1 MKTLLIVT
9 LLAVPAVGNGQ
20 ALGSSMT
27 GVVNDSSGA
36 SLEGAAVTIT
46 HVQNGRKQPL
56 KTGATGT
63 YRAIGL
69 IPGEYEITAA
79 HGGFTTMTRRV
90 TLLVDA
96 DATVN
101 FTLSLASVTDRVSVT
116 AESPLVEVTRSQ
128 PSSVITKV
136 QVDALPILD
145 RNFLTLAQ
153 LLPGSGPVNGTVTRF
168 AITRFG
174 GPADQRSGYTTI
186 VDGGDIDDAQWGS
199 PTMNIGQ
206 DSVQEF
212 KVYRSQFDAQYG
224 HALNAVVTVVTRS
237 GTNQLSGRGFYFG
250 RDSTL
255 NARNP
260 MASQILPFDEQRVG
274 ATIGGPLVRDRSHFF
289 AAFEGDNV
297 DNVRLIALPASNP
310 LAATENGVFPAA
322 SDNRTVAA
330 RLDHR
335 LGAAQTLS
343 LRYGFDFQQ
352 SLRSLLA
359 PTSDSSQ
366 VDTRNRSW
374 RTTVEHVWTPR
385 EQVAN
390 GFRLY
395 LLNHSL
401 GTTPRTSDV
410 GIIRPSG
417 TIGQTNN
424 DSQILSRTRVV
435 ATDEI
440 YLHTAH
446 HEIKLGGEFAYT
458 THDNDSH
465 ALENGVF
472 NFQTDLPFDPAASAS
487 NTWPTVFT
495 IQSASIVNYRSREL
509 GMFVQDDWRLG
520 SRWFLNAGVR
530 YDVDLNLRLNDYYAS
545 LFRDPTMAGLEHF
558 IGDDRGTDTNNLQP
572 RLGLTWDARGNG
584 QLIVKGGWG
593 MYVTRNRPWFQLRAM
608 NQIASRTI
616 RITNS
621 ACLRFFPDIAA
632 VLGAQKPDGS
642 YTCEGPRQIGTLIPD
657 DFVQPYA
664 VNTTAGIAWQMSQ
677 TTALDVNY
685 VHSAATHQTGFTDR
699 NLPPSGPITGVNAQP
714 RPVAQFGQVLALENY
729 SDSWYDALES
739 QFRMRV
745 GRRHSVNVAYA
756 LSRSYL
762 DGVDFF
768 LSTRGTQRTP
778 HERGFNP
785 SDQRHAL
792 AVAGTF
798 VLPWDVQ
805 IGGIVKVASG
815 RSDESSGRSRISIE
829 TRFPSAI
836 CPRDIPIT
844 VGRSR
849 VAESARRDQR
859 LAGVFRTNLHLQPID
874 ASLLKLDLFSSLD
887 MRVSKSLAIG
897 RSRLELLV
905 EGFNLANHSNLRPPL
920 GSPPNAGSNINSAA
934 FLQRS
939 VARDAR
945 QFQWGVRFDF

>member
-9 LLAVPAVGNGQ
+9 FLAFPLAATGQ
-20 ALGSSMT
+20 TLGSRMT
-27 GVVNDSSGA
+27 GIVTDSSGA
-36 SLEGAAVTIT
+36 VLDGAVVTIT
-46 HVQNGRKQPL
+46 HLLNGRRHE
-56 KTGATGT
+56 TRTNASGS

-69 IPGEYEITAA
+69 IPGDYEITAA
-79 HGGFTTMTRRV
+79 HGNLATLTRRV

-101 FTLSLASVTDRVSVT
+101 FSLTPAAITDRVSVT
-116 AESPLVEVTRSQ
+116 AENPLIEITRSE
-128 PSSVITKV
+128 PSSVITKDH
-136 QVDALPILD
+136 VDGLPILD
-145 RNFLTLAQ
+145 RNFLALAQ

-199 PTMNIGQ
+199 PTINIGQ
-206 DSVQEF
+206 DAVQEF
-212 KVYRSQFDAQYG
+212 KVYRGQFDAQYG

-237 GTNQLSGRGFYFG
+237 GTNQFGGRGFYFG
-250 RDSTL
+250 RDNTL

-260 MASQILPFDEQRVG
+260 MASEILPFDEQRGG
-274 ATIGGPLVRDRSHFF
+274 AAIGGPLVRDRSHFF
-289 AAFEGDNV
+289 TAFEADNV
-297 DNVRLIALPASNP
+297 DTVRLIALAPSNP

-335 LGAAQTLS
+335 LGSAQTLS
-343 LRYGFDFQQ
+343 LRYGSDSQQ
-352 SLRSLLA
+352 TLRSLLA

-366 VDTRNRSW
+366 VDTRNRSH
-374 RTTVEHVWTPR
+374 RVTLEHTWTPR
-385 EQVAN
+385 QHLAN

-395 LLNHSL
+395 VLNHDL

-410 GIIRPSG
+410 GIVRPSG

-435 ATDEI
+435 ASDEI
-440 YLHTAH
+440 YLHAAR

-472 NFQTDLPFDPAASAS
+472 NMPDLPFDPAAS
-487 NTWPTVFT
+487 NTWPTIFT
-495 IQSASIVNYRSREL
+495 IQGPSIVNYRSREL

-520 SRWFLNAGVR
+520 SRWFLNAGLR
-530 YDVDLNLRLNDYYAS
+530 YDVDLNLRVNDYYAS
-545 LFRDPTMAGLEHF
+545 LLRDPTMAGLEHF

-584 QLIVKGGWG
+584 QLIVRGGWG
-593 MYVTRNRPWFQLRAM
+593 VYVTRNRPWFQLRAM

-616 RITNS
+616 RITNP

-632 VLGAQKPDGS
+632 VLGPQKPDGS

-664 VNTTAGIAWQMSQ
+664 VSTTAGIAWQISQ
-677 TTALDVNY
+677 ATALDVNY

-699 NLPPSGPITGVNAQP
+699 NLPASGTISAANP
-714 RPVAQFGQVLALENY
+714 RPVPQFGQVLALENY

-745 GRRHSVNVAYA
+745 SRRHSVNVAYA

-778 HERGFNP
+778 HERGYNP
-785 SDQRHAL
+785 SDQRHSL

-798 VLPWDVQ
+798 LLPWDVQ
-805 IGGIVKVASG
+805 VSGIVKLASG
-815 RSDESSGRSRISIE
+815 SPMKVQAGRDLDGDTI
-829 TRFPSAI
+829 PLGDL
-836 CPRDIPIT
+836 PRDIQIT
-844 VGRSR
+844 VGRSG
-849 VAESARRDQR
+849 VAESLVAINALR
-859 LAGVFRTNLHLQPID
+859 ASFTNPTVEPID
-874 ASLLKLDLFSSLD
+874 ASLLKLDLYSSVD
-887 MRVSKSLAIG
+887 MRLSKTLAIG
-897 RSRLELLV
+897 HDRLELLV
-905 EGFNLANHSNLRPPL
+905 EGFNLLNHSNLRPPL
-920 GSPPNAGSNINSAA
+920 GSPPNAGSNINSPA

-945 QFQWGVRFDF
+945 QFQWGVRFAF